1 MGIIYFV
8 SILAILI
15 AFILIKK
22 TDKELDTI
30 SFVSISVVTLLCYN
44 PLVCYI
50 LTFIGIKATLL
61 NLTIINI
68 VIAAIMYIIII
79 KKKSTQKYKFDKMRI
94 D

>member
-22 TDKELDTI
+22 TDKELDAI
-30 SFVSISVVTLLCYN
+30 SFVSISIVVLLCYN

-50 LTFIGIKATLL
+50 LTFVGIKTTLL
-61 NLTIINI
+61 NLAIINI

-79 KKKSTQKYKFDKMRI
+79 KKKSIQKYKFDKMRI
-94 D
+94 Y